1 MRFYQIVALS
11 LILAL
16 TLVTPVTTATPVLQS
31 NQEQEQAQLTIQA
44 PDKAKIGE
52 LVKFDVSESVAD
64 SFKWTVKPTTD
75 DFLTYDDGARAVF
88 SARKA
93 GTYQFIIACAKGG
106 TVDVHVHILK
116 VKGPPTEPTTDS
128 LVEWIPYW
136 GRDMPTDE
144 AQALA
149 QSFRKVTEANLMAP
163 EDWIKTTAQA
173 NKEALGGSIDDWKFV
188 LDKIGQVLEK
198 RAEDG
203 SLSTPDDHKSLWLE
217 IARGLERI

>member
-1 MRFYQIVALS
+1 MKFYQIVALP
-11 LILAL
+11 LIL
-16 TLVTPVTTATPVLQS
+16 VTTATPQ
-31 NQEQEQAQLTIQA
+31 QEQAQEQAQLTIQA

-106 TVDVHVHILK
+106 TVDVLIHTVT
-116 VKGPPTEPTTDS
+116 VEGPPTKPTTNS
-128 LVEWIPYW
+128 LIEWIPYW
-136 GRDMPTDE
+136 GHDMPTDE

-173 NKEALGGSIDDWKFV
+173 NKVALGENIDDWKFV

-203 SLSTPDDHKSLWLE
+203 SLSTPDEHKALWLE

>member
-1 MRFYQIVALS
+1 MKFYQIVALP
-11 LILAL
+11 LIL
-16 TLVTPVTTATPVLQS
+16 VTTATPQ
-31 NQEQEQAQLTIQA
+31 QEQAQEQAQLTIQA

-75 DFLTYDDGARAVF
+75 DFLTFDDGARAVF
-88 SARKA
+88 SGRKA

-106 TVDVHVHILK
+106 TVDVLIHTVT
-116 VKGPPTEPTTDS
+116 VEGPPTKPTTNS

-173 NKEALGGSIDDWKFV
+173 NKVALGENIDDWKFV

-203 SLSTPDDHKSLWLE
+203 SLSTPDEHKALWLE